1 MKTIIYSEDRNITL
15 KNLAELFLSVDW
27 ASGEYPGKLFTAVK
41 NYEKVIGAYDN
52 DKLVGLICVM
62 DDGVMTAY
70 IHYLLVNPKYQSYGI
85 GRELIERVKE
95 YYKDYLRLVLVCY
108 DTVVGF
114 YEKVGFKKADG
125 VKAMYLTELRN

>member
-15 KNLAELFLSVDW
+15 RNLAELFLSVDW

-70 IHYLLVNPKYQSYGI
+70 IHYLLVNPKYQSYARHRHARRRSQNPLFHLG
-85 GRELIERVKE
+85 
-95 YYKDYLRLVLVCY
+95 YQ
-108 DTVVGF
+108 
-114 YEKVGFKKADG
+114 
-125 VKAMYLTELRN
+125 